1 MSTGK
6 YRNIKLRVSTREQA
20 IAVQELLFAD
30 GVTWSSGDTNPVEF
44 SREVVFFV
52 SPTGKM
58 THSSTMTPGRDCN
71 VNCVEMSVEFETKLV
86 ASVKERQKTVLFGKT
101 YYTDELNA
109 RLEGLKAC

>member
-1 MSTGK
+1 MTTAF
-6 YRNIKLRVSTREQA
+6 RNIKIRATTREESL
-20 IAVQELLFAD
+20 AVQELLLVN
-30 GVTWSSGDTNPVEF
+30 GVTWSSGDTNPVTF
-44 SREVVFFV
+44 DREVVLFV

-71 VNCVEMSVEFETKLV
+71 INCVEMEVKFETKLV